1 MSMQTKMREE
11 FHHLTERLSA
21 FGEKAKRV
29 LTRNKDHAGQY
40 ANLNESL
47 LDEEENDHPEQGD
60 YFTGTGGDSSAAR
73 AYRVNSSSNDSN
85 GRRRERASEHAI
97 NNNLHLNIPSPAEMM
112 VQTTSLAKEAAEL
125 LWETIAFQSGCA
137 ESEKDPQMVEQMAD
151 LADKADSLTSQLR
164 GLIRNHLSGASEG
177 ISESMLADALE
188 VKDMLDA
195 CLGEYKEAQQPQP
208 QPQEEPTG
216 KKSAITITPQA
227 AAAGSKNSNNV
238 VPNANGNTGLDAIQG
253 IQDAPLI
260 QLDYDED
267 VLPPPPAVTS
277 SDMQQQQQQQ
287 QLPQS
292 TPARTSVVDPFSNA
306 FDTLQFGANK

>member
-1 MSMQTKMREE
+1 MQTKMREE
-11 FHHLTERLSA
+11 FNHLTERLSA

-47 LDEEENDHPEQGD
+47 LDEEENDHTEQGD
-60 YFTGTGGDSSAAR
+60 YFTGTGGGSS
-73 AYRVNSSSNDSN
+73 YRVNSSTTNSNN
-85 GRRRERASEHAI
+85 GRGRERTSDAM
-97 NNNLHLNIPSPAEMM
+97 NNNLHLNIPSEAEMM

-151 LADKADSLTSQLR
+151 LADKATSLTSQLR

-195 CLGEYKEAQQPQP
+195 CLGEYKETQQQPQ
-208 QPQEEPTG
+208 QVEEESG
-216 KKSAITITPQA
+216 KKSAITP
-227 AAAGSKNSNNV
+227 AAAGGGLKKSNNV
-238 VPNANGNTGLDAIQG
+238 ANANANVNGNSGLDAVQG

-267 VLPPPPAVTS
+267 VLPPPARTTPADV
-277 SDMQQQQQQQ
+277 QQQQQQ

-306 FDTLQFGANK
+306 FDTLQFGSNK